1 MNAAAPDRAAPP
13 VNWRRVWRT
22 ARLAA
27 GALVALLL
35 ALPTSLGFVMVNGF
49 MRGPCGGSVDLSA
62 AGLPAQPVTFY
73 ATDLQR
79 DVRGYFV
86 QGSSGAAV
94 IVAPTGSDGAG
105 ARLDEIALL
114 QQHGYS
120 VLTYESRPCMGVP
133 HSLGH
138 KETAEVGGAL
148 AYLNSRSDVDPQRIA
163 VYGFSTSGATAIMA
177 GARFP
182 QLAAVIAMG
191 GYADFEH
198 YLNEQTAGLWYGPLF
213 RLGAHA
219 AYWLTAGQPMA
230 LLSPLSAIGQIAP
243 RPVLLIYG
251 SEEPSLPGARQQ
263 LAAAGANAQLWEVP
277 GAGHGSYI
285 YTAPEE
291 FRARVIAFLDAT
303 LGVQR

>member
-1 MNAAAPDRAAPP
+1 MHAAVSDPAPPP
-13 VNWRRVWRT
+13 VNWRRVWRA

-27 GALVALLL
+27 AALVALLL
-35 ALPTSLGFVMVNGF
+35 TLPPGLGFVMVSGF
-49 MRGPCGGSVDLSA
+49 MRGLCGGSVDPAA

-73 ATDLQR
+73 ASNLQR

-94 IVAPTGSDGAG
+94 IIAPTGSDGAG
-105 ARLDEIALL
+105 APLDEIALL
-114 QQHGYS
+114 QRHGYS

-133 HSLGH
+133 HSLGY
-138 KETAEVGGAL
+138 KETAEVGDAL

-163 VYGFSTSGATAIMA
+163 VYGFSTGGATAIMA

-182 QLAAVIAMG
+182 QLAAVIALG
-191 GYADFEH
+191 GYADFDR
-198 YLNEQTAGLWYGPLF
+198 YLDEQIATLWYGPLF

-219 AYWLTAGQPMA
+219 AYRLTAGQPMSV
-230 LLSPLSAIGQIAP
+230 LSPLSVIGQIAP

-263 LAAAGANAQLWEVP
+263 LAAAGETAQLWEVP
-277 GAGHGSYI
+277 GAAHGSYI
-285 YTAPEE
+285 YTAPAE
-291 FRARVIAFLDAT
+291 FETRIVAFLDAA
-303 LGVQR
+303 LAVQR